1 MSRKISLRPVDAQF
15 ATRFSDCKARNPSK
29 TVGADTVFEGAT
41 NSARWGAGRR
51 CFRVPTSCRFCSSGM
66 AEGGYG
72 RLIAIG
78 TITHISAVLE
88 WVFAVPGPSVFE
100 RYRAVNK
107 LNILCHWL
115 E

>member
-1 MSRKISLRPVDAQF
+1 
-15 ATRFSDCKARNPSK
+15 
-29 TVGADTVFEGAT
+29 
-41 NSARWGAGRR
+41 
-51 CFRVPTSCRFCSSGM
+51 M